1 MATVGALRLG
11 PFRTALVATSGASF
25 IEFESDSAVRN
36 PEPPVDVLRIGLSS
50 PLHRTE
56 LTKLLLF
63 SSHHADPN
71 MNVSERLAQAGLE
84 LPPPIDPLGSYRTV
98 SISGSQLYVSG
109 LGPFE
114 DGKPIVGIVGAD
126 VSLERAQHAA
136 RLTMLMILACVDQA
150 CGLDNVER
158 CSRLTVYVRAD
169 QSFTQHP
176 QVANS
181 ASDLLLTLFGQDKLP
196 ARSAL
201 GVHTLPMGIPV
212 EIDSIFELKR

>member
-1 MATVGALRLG
+1 
-11 PFRTALVATSGASF
+11 
-25 IEFESDSAVRN
+25 
-36 PEPPVDVLRIGLSS
+36 
-50 PLHRTE
+50 
-56 LTKLLLF
+56 
-63 SSHHADPN
+63 

-158 CSRLTVYVRAD
+158 CSRLTVYVRAE

-176 QVANS
+176 QVANG
-181 ASDLLLTLFGQDKLP
+181 ASDVLLTLFGQDKLP

-201 GVHTLPMGIPV
+201 GAHTLPMGIPV